1 MSLEHAVTT
10 YALLGRLL
18 RQHFADND
26 MKAALPQRLLDELNI
41 KPEDLP
47 W

>member
-1 MSLEHAVTT
+1 M
-10 YALLGRLL
+10 
-18 RQHFADND
+18 RQYYKDND
-26 MKAALPQRLLDELNI
+26 LKGALPAKLLDELNI